1 MCQISDTV
9 KKNGTRHNVRLIPQH
24 LGIPYLPL
32 GHLWAPTAILMRFVW
47 GWEAVNL
54 RWIEHPWH
62 HIMPLCNCHSL
73 TLDVFFSHNFWE
85 SLIVITF
92 FGILLHQRLTKK
104 QPSQWFLRQGTRLPE
119 LRIFNDLPATGGSS
133 RRPFLQFCLD
143 WWLWIFVNQTCK
155 PICSF
160 TYFNHTSHIW
170 RWFDYIWLLTCL
182 VHLLRSLATCSHSSH
197 SWSRW
202 CDRIQHSTASWQPLP
217 PCARGSSPW
226 STQNCG
232 VSLQAE
238 IGKSWKIMKKKNI
251 NGHKQLLTQGRFWT
265 GWP

>member
-32 GHLWAPTAILMRFVW
+32 GHLWAPTAILMRFV
-47 GWEAVNL
+47 L
-54 RWIEHPWH
+54 RLRSSKSE
-62 HIMPLCNCHSL
+62 MDRTSL
-73 TLDVFFSHNFWE
+73 TSHYAIMQLSFTHFGRFFSHNFWD
-85 SLIVITF
+85 T

-119 LRIFNDLPATGGSS
+119 LRIFNDLPATPGGSS

-170 RWFDYIWLLTCL
+170 RWFDYIWLFDLSCT
-182 VHLLRSLATCSHSSH
+182 SS
-197 SWSRW
+197 
-202 CDRIQHSTASWQPLP
+202 
-217 PCARGSSPW
+217 
-226 STQNCG
+226 
-232 VSLQAE
+232 
-238 IGKSWKIMKKKNI
+238 
-251 NGHKQLLTQGRFWT
+251 
-265 GWP
+265 